1 MHAPSTGVGSQ
12 VAASQKAVKIQLF
25 RFDTPSMRAFHLSW
39 MAFFSCFFAWFG
51 IAPLMKVIREDL
63 HLTKEQVGYCIIASV
78 TATIF
83 ARLLIGRLC
92 DAIGPRRTY
101 TWLLVLGSLPVMG
114 ISLAWNFESFLV
126 MRLAI
131 GLIGAAFVITQYH
144 TSIMFAPN
152 CIGTANATTA
162 GWGNLG
168 GGVTQ
173 AVMPLV
179 FAGFLALG
187 ASQSAG
193 WRLSMVAAGIVCLL
207 MGLAYHRFT
216 QDTPEGNFGDLR
228 ASGKLPPKKQSQGT
242 FWAACRDVRVWA
254 LFIAYAACFGI
265 ELTIKNVA
273 ALYFV
278 DYFDE
283 FKQMTPAA
291 ALSWA
296 GLLAALY
303 GGMNI
308 FSRTIGGIVSD
319 RLSVRWKLSGRV
331 SWLFVALICEGISLL
346 WFSQA
351 RTLASAVPALVC
363 LAMFVQMAAGAT
375 YAVVPFIN
383 PKALGSVAGI
393 VGAGGNLGAVGAGL
407 LFADLMPWPQAI
419 MILGFAVVVASFATF
434 LVRAKPET
442 ADAPRTEPA
451 KVADPA
457 LAAT

>member
-1 MHAPSTGVGSQ
+1 MHAPSQEV
-12 VAASQKAVKIQLF
+12 VSQKATRIQPF

-63 HLTKEQVGYCIIASV
+63 ALTKEQVGYCIIASV

-92 DAIGPRRTY
+92 DTLGPRRTY
-101 TWLLVLGSLPVMG
+101 TWLLTVGSLPVMG
-114 ISLAWNFESFLV
+114 IALAWNFESFLV
-126 MRLAI
+126 MRLLI

-144 TSIMFAPN
+144 TSVMFAPN

-179 FAGFLALG
+179 FASLLALG

-193 WRLSMVAAGIVCLL
+193 WRLSMVAAGLVCLL
-207 MGLAYHRFT
+207 MGVMYHRFT
-216 QDTPEGNFGDLR
+216 QDCPEGNFSELR
-228 ASGKLPPKKQSQGT
+228 AAGKMPPKKQTKGS
-242 FWAACRDVRVWA
+242 FLAACRDVRVWA
-254 LFIAYAACFGI
+254 LFVAYAACFGI

-283 FKQMTPAA
+283 FKQMTAA
-291 ALSWA
+291 QAMSWA

-319 RLSVRWKLSGRV
+319 KLAIRRKLSGRV
-331 SWLFVALICEGISLL
+331 SWLFVTLFCEGLALL

-351 RTLASAVPALVC
+351 RTLASAVPALLC
-363 LAMFVQMAAGAT
+363 LALFVQMAAGAT

-383 PKALGSVAGI
+383 PKSLGSVAGI

-407 LFADLMPWPQAI
+407 LFTNMMPWPTAI
-419 MILGFAVVVASFATF
+419 MILGFTVVVASFATF
-434 LVRAKPET
+434 FVRA
-442 ADAPRTEPA
+442 EPA
-451 KVADPA
+451 AQHEPA
-457 LAAT
+457 SPGARLVEPTYAAS